1 MKRNTAVVV
10 GLLLVAAGLVALLFS
25 PLSGFTRESAA
36 ESFTGVSVVE
46 FDLSNSPI
54 EFRAGGDEVVVDY
67 SFSTGFL
74 SDARVSLDQ
83 DGDVLRLE
91 QSCPGIFSW
100 RCQASFEVTLP
111 STTEI
116 GGETS
121 NGAISI
127 FGLEGPVDVTTSNGR
142 VTLDEVASSSVSVRT
157 SNGAINGEA
166 LGSDDVDVATSNGRI
181 ELGFDVAPS
190 AVSARSSNGS
200 IQVNLPSDAPTY
212 AVEASTSNGRVETPI
227 RTDPAATHSITLRTS
242 NGDITVEYSD

>member
-25 PLSGFTRESAA
+25 LSGFTRESAA

-74 SDARVSLDQ
+74 SDARVSFDQ
-83 DGDVLRLE
+83 DGDLLRLE

-111 STTEI
+111 ATAEI

-121 NGAISI
+121 NGTISI
-127 FGLEGPVDVTTSNGR
+127 LGLEGPVDVTTSNGR
-142 VTLDEVASSSVSVRT
+142 VTLEEVASSSVAVRT
-157 SNGAINGEA
+157 SNGAISGEA
-166 LGSDDVDVATSNGRI
+166 LGSNDVDVATSNGRI
-181 ELGFDVAPS
+181 ELSFDVAPS

-200 IQVNLPSDAPTY
+200 IQVHLPSDAPTY

-227 RTDPAATHSITLRTS
+227 RTDPAATLSITLRTS